1 MLLHFLLLLVCG
13 TSMFNDNGPL
23 MLLMSCIYLSYN
35 CALICDLAQTHKKI
49 AQNSDRGTRK
59 QDYIARVLAAYQ
71 GGLW

>member
-1 MLLHFLLLLVCG
+1 
-13 TSMFNDNGPL
+13 MFNDNGPL
-23 MLLMSCIYLSYN
+23 IFCFLSCIYLSYN

-49 AQNSDRGTRK
+49 THNSDRGTRK